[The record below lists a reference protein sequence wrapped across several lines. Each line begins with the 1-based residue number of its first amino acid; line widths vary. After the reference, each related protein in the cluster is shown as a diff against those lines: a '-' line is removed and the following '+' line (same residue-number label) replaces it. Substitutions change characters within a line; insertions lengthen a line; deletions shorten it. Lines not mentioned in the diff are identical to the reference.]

1 MVAGDMTGTQENSDS
16 LSPSQAPNILSEERD
31 NYSQYKMQ
39 LACILT
45 TEESFYVS
53 SPPNC

>member
-1 MVAGDMTGTQENSDS
+1 MTGTQENSDS